1 MLIDFDSME
10 EVCIPNLNGGH
21 GAVSAKMTV
30 HKNGK
35 IMLARIPEGASI
47 GIHKHE
53 TSDDINYVISGTGKA
68 VCDDREEILSPGF
81 CHYCPKGSSHC
92 IINTGKEDLVLFTV
106 VPEL

>member
-21 GAVSAKMTV
+21 GAVSAKMIV

-68 VCDDREEILSPGF
+68 VCDDREEKLSPGSATIVRKVR
-81 CHYCPKGSSHC
+81 P
-92 IINTGKEDLVLFTV
+92 TVLSIQARKIWFY
-106 VPEL
+106 LQ